1 MLLEKLC
8 YIKTNMNFRY
18 LGTDS
23 PQSVGSRSLFYLMSI
38 MPKDSSNLKR
48 PKNLKSI
55 NNTTISYL
63 VSCRVKLKNLGRI
76 LEKMSEM

>member
-8 YIKTNMNFRY
+8 YIRD

-23 PQSVGSRSLFYLMSI
+23 PQSVGSRSLFDLMSI
-38 MPKDSSNLKR
+38 KPKMFIEDCSNLKR

-55 NNTTISYL
+55 SNTTIFFL
-63 VSCRVKLKNLGRI
+63 FSCRVMFRPAT
-76 LEKMSEM
+76 M